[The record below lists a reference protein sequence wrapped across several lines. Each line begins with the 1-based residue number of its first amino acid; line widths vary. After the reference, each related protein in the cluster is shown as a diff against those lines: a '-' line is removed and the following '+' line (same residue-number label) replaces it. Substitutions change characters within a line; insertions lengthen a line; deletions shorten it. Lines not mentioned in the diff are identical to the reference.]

1 MAAEGEATNPAGG
14 GGGGGGDTYP
24 QDAAAEEAAQA
35 ALPQVAAQEPVG
47 EMANPERA
55 HGGGGAGQRD
65 DAACRDLVLVEDPD
79 AVAVEDSDEGTAPRS
94 FRKKFR
100 PTSCRV
106 RDPSRLLLG

>member
-14 GGGGGGDTYP
+14 GGGGDTSP

-35 ALPQVAAQEPVG
+35 ALPQVAGQEPVG
-47 EMANPERA
+47 EMANPEGA
-55 HGGGGAGQRD
+55 HGGGGAGEKD

-79 AVAVEDSDEGTAPRS
+79 AVAVEDSEEGTAPRS
-94 FRKKFR
+94 FRKKIR